1 MNKNYEFN
9 VLLVVTEEH
18 DFRDTANCKLV
29 SLKRRLGL
37 PNLTIGASFLTQKVE
52 LLEEGK
58 SVSHNFSTLGSSQR
72 IHHAM

>member
-1 MNKNYEFN
+1 MNKNYEIK

-29 SLKRRLGL
+29 SKRRLGL
-37 PNLTIGASFLTQKVE
+37 PVGATFLTQKVE

-58 SVSHNFSTLGSSQR
+58 SASHIFSTLGSSER
-72 IHHAM
+72 IHHAMGQ

>member
-1 MNKNYEFN
+1 MNKNYEIK

-29 SLKRRLGL
+29 SKRRLGL
-37 PNLTIGASFLTQKVE
+37 PVGATFLTQKVE

-58 SVSHNFSTLGSSQR
+58 SVSQFFHIREFRKDSSCYVT
-72 IHHAM
+72 IN